1 MEKLPISIT
10 PDMIEQANQTHKKVE
25 AFELFDSE
33 NNSLGFALFGRPSS
47 NVIAGFE
54 RYVDKDSFKAR
65 GILINGS
72 VCLKEHKDIINSW
85 EKNSE
90 EYAAAF
96 DAASKML
103 PVGKAEA
110 KKV

>member
-1 MEKLPISIT
+1 MQKLPMSLT
-10 PDMIEQANQTHKKVE
+10 NEQLEMAQSTHKKVSE
-25 AFELFDSE
+25 CELFDSE
-33 NNSLGFALFGRPSS
+33 NTSYGKTFFGRPSS

-65 GILINGS
+65 EILIKGT
-72 VCLKEHKDIINSW
+72 VCLPEHKEIIMGW

-96 DAASKML
+96 DAAAKQL
-103 PVGKAEA
+103 PVGKSEA
-110 KKV
+110 KNV

>member
-1 MEKLPISIT
+1 MEKLPKAIT
-10 PDMIEQANQTHKKVE
+10 AEMVAEANLTHKKVQ

-33 NNSLGFALFGRPSS
+33 NNSVGFALFGRPSA

-65 GILINGS
+65 AILINGT
-72 VCLKEHKDIINSW
+72 VCLPEHKEVINSW

-103 PVGKAEA
+103 PVGKSEA
-110 KKV
+110 KNV